1 MRGEGYALGEM
12 KLSFHTLG
20 THEIV
25 LTCPEFYTQPVPPL
39 IPLPKLLP
47 TSFFSRLG
55 GLFQR
60 GQRLAEIPQSFWAQV
75 RVRIWGRLRAPI
87 RRRAGMSL
95 AAWWRAPRALGPAPS
110 FSASWEPAPL
120 FVGGTRTQAHGCFG
134 AAPPGK
140 AALAAGGTSVSRLK
154 ARARQSFDTPA
165 RLRRS
170 ITRHSLAT
178 ASLGKAW
185 LSLWISTPRWWIL
198 ASAPCPGSYVSYS
211 LTGSSESP
219 AETGP
224 ERVLPL
230 DRRPLDFLSRPCDQN

>member
-1 MRGEGYALGEM
+1 M
-12 KLSFHTLG
+12 KLSPHTLG

-25 LTCPEFYTQPVPPL
+25 LNCLEFYAQPVPPL

-47 TSFFSRLG
+47 TSFFSRLW

-60 GQRLAEIPQSFWAQV
+60 GQSPAEIPQSFWAQV
-75 RVRIWGRLRAPI
+75 RVRIWGRLRTPI

-95 AAWWRAPRALGPAPS
+95 AAWWGAPRALGPAPS
-110 FSASWEPAPL
+110 FSASWEPAPP
-120 FVGGTRTQAHGCFG
+120 FVGGTRTQAHGCVG

-140 AALAAGGTSVSRLK
+140 AALAAEGTSVSRVR
-154 ARARQSFDTPA
+154 AWARQSLDTPA

-170 ITRHSLAT
+170 IIRHSLAT
-178 ASLGKAW
+178 ASLVKAW
-185 LSLWISTPRWWIL
+185 LSLWIAPPRWWVL
-198 ASAPCPGSYVSYS
+198 ASAPCPGSCVSNS
-211 LTGSSESP
+211 LTRSSESP

-224 ERVLPL
+224 ECELPL